1 MGIILL
7 LATVVLWTASNFLS
21 STIFADNEYSKPYF
35 VTYTNTSVFMIP
47 LVPMLLIHLYDDRS
61 KLGNL
66 QGLLQ
71 RKAGK
76 YKLLRDHEGEEDDDL
91 PKPDNTSQHSSRSGS
106 PAAQM
111 LLGDNM
117 GSSQRL
123 SVSVS
128 RGHDGLTLVETARLS
143 FEFCILWFLA
153 NYFAAACLEYTTVAS
168 STIIASTSSIW
179 TLLSGS
185 VIGVERFT
193 LRKLFGVLASLAGI
207 ALISTVDVSGENDE
221 NRGSFPHKTPRELAT
236 GDSMA
241 FLSAILY
248 GFYVVLMKKRIGDE
262 NKVNMPLFFGLV
274 GLFNAILLWPGLV
287 ILHLTGVETFQLP
300 PTKRIL
306 TIVLVNAASSLIS
319 DFCWAYAMLLTSPL
333 IVTVGLSLTIPLSLI
348 GQMIIDAQYS
358 NVVYWIGAVITFVS
372 FIFVNHEESKTR
384 MTQC

>member
-1 MGIILL
+1 M
-7 LATVVLWTASNFLS
+7 
-21 STIFADNEYSKPYF
+21 
-35 VTYTNTSVFMIP
+35 
-47 LVPMLLIHLYDDRS
+47 
-61 KLGNL
+61 
-66 QGLLQ
+66 
-71 RKAGK
+71 GK

-91 PKPDNTSQHSSRSGS
+91 PKPDNTSQHSSRSRS
-106 PAAQM
+106 SAAQM
-111 LLGDNM
+111 LLEDNM

-128 RGHDGLTLVETARLS
+128 KGHDGLTLVETARLS
-143 FEFCILWFLA
+143 FEFCMLWFLA

-168 STIIASTSSIW
+168 STILASTSSIW
-179 TLLSGS
+179 TLLGGS

-193 LRKLFGVLASLAGI
+193 LRKLFGVLTSLAGI
-207 ALISTVDVSGENDE
+207 VLISTVDVSGENEE

-248 GFYVVLMKKRIGDE
+248 GFYAVLMKKRIGDE
-262 NKVNMPLFFGLV
+262 SKVNMPLFFGLV

-348 GQMIIDAQYS
+348 GQMIIDSQYS
-358 NVVYWIGAVITFVS
+358 SAVYWVGAVIMFVS
-372 FIFVNHEESKTR
+372 FIFINHEEGKDEDDPMLASS
-384 MTQC
+384 

>member
-1 MGIILL
+1 
-7 LATVVLWTASNFLS
+7 
-21 STIFADNEYSKPYF
+21 
-35 VTYTNTSVFMIP
+35 
-47 LVPMLLIHLYDDRS
+47 MLLKHLYDDRS
-61 KLGNL
+61 KLDNL
-66 QGLLQ
+66 RGLLQ
-71 RKAGK
+71 RMVGK
-76 YKLLRDHEGEEDDDL
+76 YKLLRDQEGEEDDDL
-91 PKPDNTSQHSSRSGS
+91 PEPDNTTQHSSRSRS
-106 PAAQM
+106 PATQM
-111 LLGDNM
+111 LLEDNM

-123 SVSVS
+123 SVRAS

-153 NYFAAACLEYTTVAS
+153 NYFAGACLEYTTVAS
-168 STIIASTSSIW
+168 STILASTSSIW

-207 ALISTVDVSGENDE
+207 VLISTVDISGENDE

-248 GFYVVLMKKRIGDE
+248 GFYAVLMKKRIGDE
-262 NKVNMPLFFGLV
+262 SKVNMPLFFGLV
-274 GLFNAILLWPGLV
+274 GLFNVILLWPGFV

-306 TIVLVNAASSLIS
+306 IIVLVNAAFSLIS

-358 NVVYWIGAVITFVS
+358 SAMYWVGAVIMLVS
-372 FIFVNHEESKTR
+372 FTFVNHEENKDEDGLVLASL
-384 MTQC
+384 